1 MESFE
6 KWAGIYSPA
15 NSKDDMG
22 CTVLEP
28 LESGK
33 IFRWEDRKHGIAVIE
48 SRCDKC
54 MSNMVTSVLINVSV
68 NSPEISHMKRVT
80 YQHD

>member
-6 KWAGIYSPA
+6 KQVGIYSPA
-15 NSKDDMG
+15 NSKDNMG

-33 IFRWEDRKHGIAVIE
+33 MFR
-48 SRCDKC
+48 
-54 MSNMVTSVLINVSV
+54 
-68 NSPEISHMKRVT
+68 
-80 YQHD
+80 